1 MRPSSLLP
9 IQTDPARRF
18 LAADV
23 AGEDAQET
31 LRPPQE
37 EIADPLGRL
46 DFVEAVAAIRT
57 ANVTSCST
65 TAWRTASG
73 RSSSS
78 DE

>member
-46 DFVEAVAAIRT
+46 DFVEGSGGDPHRERHLLLHHCVADSQRT
-57 ANVTSCST
+57 F
-65 TAWRTASG
+65 
-73 RSSSS
+73 
-78 DE
+78 